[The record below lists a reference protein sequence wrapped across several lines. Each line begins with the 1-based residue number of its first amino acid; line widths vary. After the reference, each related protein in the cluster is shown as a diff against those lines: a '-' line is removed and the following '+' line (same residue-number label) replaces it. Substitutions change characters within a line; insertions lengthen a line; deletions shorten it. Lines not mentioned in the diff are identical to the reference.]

1 MPRVGQQTISWQ
13 QIRALTEVWTWRDAR
28 TGAEVS
34 GFNPPQGAK
43 EVRQKPYYM
52 RAITGKGELIE
63 GMVIT
68 LKVYTREHQRM
79 VKFCESNQIRR
90 IRDYLIIEIDGKRV
104 VTH

>member
-1 MPRVGQQTISWQ
+1 MPRIEQQTISWQ

-34 GFNPPQGAK
+34 GFNPPQDAIK
-43 EVRQKPYYM
+43 PRQKPYYM
-52 RAITGKGELIE
+52 RAITIKGELIE
-63 GMVIT
+63 GTVIT
-68 LKVYTREHQRM
+68 LKVFIDLHQRM

-104 VTH
+104 ITH

>member
-1 MPRVGQQTISWQ
+1 MPRIGQQTISWQ

-28 TGAEVS
+28 TGIVVS
-34 GFNPPQGAK
+34 GFNPPQDAIK
-43 EVRQKPYYM
+43 PRQKPYYM

-63 GMVIT
+63 GTVIT
-68 LKVYTREHQRM
+68 LKVFVQKHQRM

-104 VTH
+104 ITH

>member
-1 MPRVGQQTISWQ
+1 MPRIAQQTISWQ

-34 GFNPPQGAK
+34 GFNPPQDAIK
-43 EVRQKPYYM
+43 PRQKPYYL

-63 GMVIT
+63 GTVIT
-68 LKVYTREHQRM
+68 LKVFIDLHQRM

-104 VTH
+104 ITH

>member
-1 MPRVGQQTISWQ
+1 M
-13 QIRALTEVWTWRDAR
+13 WTWRDAR

-34 GFNPPQGAK
+34 GFNPPQDAIK
-43 EVRQKPYYM
+43 PRQKPYYM

-63 GMVIT
+63 GTVIT
-68 LKVYTREHQRM
+68 LKVFIDLHQRM

-104 VTH
+104 ITH

>member
-1 MPRVGQQTISWQ
+1 
-13 QIRALTEVWTWRDAR
+13 
-28 TGAEVS
+28 
-34 GFNPPQGAK
+34 
-43 EVRQKPYYM
+43 M

-104 VTH
+104 ITH

>member
-1 MPRVGQQTISWQ
+1 MPRRGQQTISWQ

-34 GFNPPQGAK
+34 GFNPPQDAIK
-43 EVRQKPYYM
+43 PRQKPYYM

-63 GMVIT
+63 GTVIT
-68 LKVYTREHQRM
+68 LKVDVQKHQRM
-79 VKFCESNQIRR
+79 IKFCESNQIRR

-104 VTH
+104 ITH

>member
-1 MPRVGQQTISWQ
+1 
-13 QIRALTEVWTWRDAR
+13 
-28 TGAEVS
+28 
-34 GFNPPQGAK
+34 
-43 EVRQKPYYM
+43 M

>member
-1 MPRVGQQTISWQ
+1 MPRIAQQTISWQ

-34 GFNPPQGAK
+34 GFNPPQDAIK
-43 EVRQKPYYM
+43 PRQKPYYM
-52 RAITGKGELIE
+52 RAITIKGELIE
-63 GMVIT
+63 GTVIT
-68 LKVYTREHQRM
+68 LKVFIDLHQRM

-104 VTH
+104 ITH